1 MPPNIFGNNL
11 IFKAMKIITVESLQ
25 GVNYETLGIV
35 SGSTIRAKNMFSD
48 LGQALKNIVGGELR
62 AYTQMMEKARE
73 QATSRMID
81 QAEAMGA
88 DAIIGVRYATSA
100 IMAQAAEVLVYG
112 TAIRFR

>member
-1 MPPNIFGNNL
+1 MTLYTIETLP
-11 IFKAMKIITVESLQ
+11 
-25 GVNYETLGIV
+25 GVNYEPLAAV
-35 SGSTIRAKNMFSD
+35 NGSTIQSKNVFSD
-48 LGQALKNIVGGELR
+48 FGQSLKNIVGGELR
-62 AYTQMMEKARE
+62 SYTSMMEKARKI
-73 QATSRMID
+73 ATDRMIT

>member
-1 MPPNIFGNNL
+1 MTLYTIETLP
-11 IFKAMKIITVESLQ
+11 
-25 GVNYETLGIV
+25 GVNYEPLAAV
-35 SGSTIRAKNMFSD
+35 SGSTIQSKNVFSD
-48 LGQALKNIVGGELR
+48 FGQSLKNIVGGELR
-62 AYTQMMEKARE
+62 SYTSMMEKARKI
-73 QATSRMID
+73 ATDRMIA

>member
-1 MPPNIFGNNL
+1 MTLYTIEALP
-11 IFKAMKIITVESLQ
+11 
-25 GVNYETLGIV
+25 GVNYEPLAAV
-35 SGSTIRAKNMFSD
+35 NGSTIQSKNVFSD
-48 LGQALKNIVGGELR
+48 FGQSLKNIVGGELR
-62 AYTQMMEKARE
+62 SYTSMMEKARKI
-73 QATSRMID
+73 ATDRMIA

>member
-1 MPPNIFGNNL
+1 
-11 IFKAMKIITVESLQ
+11 MKIVTVETLQ
-25 GVNYETLGIV
+25 GVNYEELGIV
-35 SGSTIRAKNMFSD
+35 TGSTIQSKNMFSD

-73 QATSRMID
+73 QATSRMIE

-88 DAIIGVRYATSA
+88 DAIIGVRFATSA

-112 TAIRFR
+112 TAVRFL